1 MRRWSLVV
9 AAFLLGSWASGE
21 LPGTAARGAGVTLPT
36 KLKLTQTVQADY
48 VIDGVPKG
56 KVQVREGTEFHPDGI
71 EGDRVFVDLGKGDR
85 LYAPLS
91 ATNYEEATAADKR
104 RAAVVAADAAAL
116 SQDAVTLEI
125 KIGKLAPAGISSQ
138 ERKDSAGEAAQAN
151 TFVASVAT
159 SGLKE
164 GEWWKGQA
172 FPIGKVTHPN
182 TGEIFDCYTA
192 DLGQYHAF
200 KIGRRDILSSYMQ
213 LAKEQGSKPK
223 LGYDDFAAL
232 ATSLNLD
239 RAQQMSAGLMVT
251 QPDEKV
257 RGDEWGFEVSNEQ
270 ILRLKAKE
278 ARIAWLKDIQPV
290 WIKASEVAGFWLK
303 NREMSVPVQRWLKL
317 LQETTLKFNSN
328 EISGFRQA
336 VEKLN
341 DDWVTIQATSGR

>member
-1 MRRWSLVV
+1 M
-9 AAFLLGSWASGE
+9 
-21 LPGTAARGAGVTLPT
+21 PGAAARGAGVTLPT
-36 KLKLTQTVQADY
+36 KLKLKQTVQADY
-48 VIDGVPKG
+48 VMGGSPKG

-104 RAAVVAADAAAL
+104 HAEAMAGEAL
-116 SQDAVTLEI
+116 SLSKDAVALEI
-125 KIGKLAPAGISSQ
+125 KIGKLVPAGISSQ
-138 ERKDSAGEAAQAN
+138 EKKDSAGAVIQAN

-172 FPIGKVTHPN
+172 FPIGTVAHPN
-182 TGEIFDCYTA
+182 TGEAFDCYTG

-200 KIGRRDILSSYMQ
+200 KIGQRDLLASYMK
-213 LAKEQGSKPK
+213 LAKEQGARPK
-223 LGYDDFAAL
+223 LGYDDFAEL
-232 ATSLNLD
+232 ATSLKLD
-239 RAQQMSAGLMVT
+239 RALQMSAGLAVT

-257 RGDEWGFEVSNEQ
+257 KGDEWGFEVSNEQ

-278 ARIAWLKDIQPV
+278 SRIAWLKEIQPV

-336 VEKLN
+336 VQKLN
-341 DDWVTIQATSGR
+341 DDWVSIQATSGR

>member
-1 MRRWSLVV
+1 MKRCFE
-9 AAFLLGSWASGE
+9 AGPAFLGMFASCLFWG
-21 LPGTAARGAGVTLPT
+21 GGACAAGVTLPT
-36 KLKLTQTVQADY
+36 KLKLTQTVQAEY
-48 VIDGVPKG
+48 VLGGEPKG
-56 KVQVREGTEFHPDGI
+56 TVKVREGTEFHPDGI
-71 EGDRVFVDLGKGDR
+71 EGDRVFVVLGEGDR
-85 LYAPLS
+85 LYAPLA

-104 RAAVVAADAAAL
+104 QAEAVAADAVTL
-116 SQDAVTLEI
+116 NQDAVELEI

-138 ERKDSAGEAAQAN
+138 EKKDAAGAAIQAN
-151 TFVASVAT
+151 TFVAGVAT

-164 GEWWKGQA
+164 GEWWKGKA

-182 TGEIFDCYTA
+182 TGEAFDCYTA

-200 KIGRRDILSSYMQ
+200 KIGQRDLLASYMK
-213 LAKEQGSKPK
+213 LAKQQGSKPK

-239 RAQQMSAGLMVT
+239 RALQMSAGLAVT

-278 ARIAWLKDIQPV
+278 ARIAWLKEIQPV

-336 VEKLN
+336 VQRLS
-341 DDWVTIQATSGR
+341 DDWVTIQATSGG